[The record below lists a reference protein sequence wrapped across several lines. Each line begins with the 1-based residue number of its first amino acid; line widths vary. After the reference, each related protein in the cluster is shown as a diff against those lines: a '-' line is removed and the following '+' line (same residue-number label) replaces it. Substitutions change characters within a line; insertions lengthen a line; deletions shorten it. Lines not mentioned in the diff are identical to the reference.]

1 MPSTRVG
8 LALICVQ
15 SLVISFVLTPPGASA
30 DTINGCVKQNNGKL
44 RLVADLG
51 QCNNN
56 EAPVSWESEGPQGPE
71 GSDGPQGPAGPQ
83 GDPAP
88 AAPAFEL
95 VGFTSV
101 TVQGG
106 EGFLGMTS
114 ICSAEFP
121 GSRFCNTKE
130 IIETVNVPAS
140 LEGEAWVT
148 PLPEGSGNGLN
159 TNSACQISQ
168 QGFWTESG
176 VNFLVSGTTV
186 DATGGFGLSKCIDA
200 RSIACCAPVP

>member
-1 MPSTRVG
+1 MPSTRVRFHF
-8 LALICVQ
+8 I
-15 SLVISFVLTPPGASA
+15 LVISFVLTPLHASA

-121 GSRFCNTKE
+121 GSRFCT
-130 IIETVNVPAS
+130 
-140 LEGEAWVT
+140 LEEVGT
-148 PLPEGSGNGLN
+148 TTTIPPGLN
-159 TNSACQISQ
+159 GQAWI
-168 QGFWTESG
+168 WTGDITSVSVGLRVDCYGWSYSG
-176 VNFLVSGTTV
+176 SSNVGLTV
-186 DATGGFGLSKCIDA
+186 DTDGKYIRTFCDATKSV
-200 RSIACCAPVP
+200 ACCAPVE